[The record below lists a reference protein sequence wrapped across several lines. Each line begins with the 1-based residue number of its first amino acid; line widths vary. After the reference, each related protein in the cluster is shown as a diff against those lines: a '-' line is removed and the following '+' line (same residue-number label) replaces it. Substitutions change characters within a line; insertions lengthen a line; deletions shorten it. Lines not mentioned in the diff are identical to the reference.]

1 MDATQTKLVGVTIP
15 QAQYDEILSRL
26 KPLET
31 VQDFIRT
38 LIEKELLEGVTS

>member
-1 MDATQTKLVGVTIP
+1 MDALETKLVGVTIP
-15 QAQYDEILSRL
+15 QKQYDEILTRL